1 MAKKKVIEVYKHP
14 YMFKVEVEFGTFDEM
29 VANRYRFQK
38 WNGGQLFIGGSF
50 NEKMNNTSRASFIEL
65 AVEFSFDTYKRD
77 ENGELHFGGVSSP
90 EGIRYSCWEGTYCY
104 CPSWFD
110 EEMKQGLFPVKA
122 NWDGVT
128 YIERGEY
135 VNNKYVPRYERT
147 KTYVY

>member
-14 YMFKVEVEFGTFDEM
+14 YMFKVEVDFGTFEEM
-29 VANRYRFQK
+29 VANRYRFKK

-90 EGIRYSCWEGTYCY
+90 EGIRYSRWEGTYCY

-110 EEMKQGLFPVKA
+110 EEMKQGLFPIKA

-128 YIERGEY
+128 YIERGDY
-135 VNNKYVPRYERT
+135 VNGRYVPRYERT